1 MTPLPKHLTYG
12 GKKVLLKY
20 HKLLSGSGKHD
31 ANSLGALREVL
42 EGRVAA
48 LEFDVNYLAD
58 GDFALIHDG
67 TLERE
72 TTGTGAVRALSGAGF
87 KALRYR
93 DSDEN
98 GTLLSDVVG
107 ILKNAEHPIKV
118 QIDFKER
125 APVTRGDAQILLR
138 AIEPLRE
145 NRFLTVVIGCLA
157 DWNLRTFRRLDPGTN
172 VGVDFALH
180 LDAAVDGVVRLP
192 THLGAYGY
200 LDDHPLALR
209 RLQTTEAYLRD
220 RVETLLALVPDAY
233 EFYLRKDFVVQAL
246 QDGFNPVAF
255 IHERLPGS
263 LVDVWTL
270 DYGSGEE
277 TLMKRVL
284 EAGADQITTNTS
296 VQWADMRWAGH
307 LAESPVQPLQ
317 RDAG

>member
-1 MTPLPKHLTYG
+1 MTYG

-31 ANSLGALREVL
+31 ANSLPALREVL
-42 EGRVAA
+42 EGQVAV

-72 TTGTGAVRALSGAGF
+72 TTGAGAVKALSGAEF
-87 KALRYR
+87 KTLKYR
-93 DSDEN
+93 GSDEY
-98 GTLLSDVVG
+98 GTLLSDIIR
-107 ILKNAEHPIKV
+107 ILKNARSSIKV

-125 APVTRGDAQILLR
+125 APVTHDDAQVLLK

-145 NRFLTVVIGCLA
+145 NGFLTVVIGCLA
-157 DWNLRTFRRLDPGTN
+157 DWNLRTFRRLDPSID
-172 VGVDFALH
+172 VGIDFALH

-192 THLGAYGY
+192 TRLGAYGY

-246 QDGFNPVAF
+246 HDGFNPVAF
-255 IHERLPGS
+255 IHKQLSGS
-263 LVDVWTL
+263 LVDVWTI
-270 DYGSGEE
+270 DDDSDEAE

-284 EAGADQITTNTS
+284 EAGADQITTNTAL
-296 VQWADMRWAGH
+296 QWANRLG
-307 LAESPVQPLQ
+307 
-317 RDAG
+317 